1 MTTFQ
6 HRPRRVA
13 RMATLAAATV
23 MSALLLSPA
32 AAMATLPEPGDAP
45 PLDAHPPYSLL
56 QMNICSSG
64 LAGCFA
70 RTQYPKILDEVV
82 NDIQTNDVTAVT
94 LNEAC
99 SADVAQIAQRTGY
112 QFRFAT
118 VIYKGAPLDCTTPGG
133 RGQFGNA
140 VLTKEAIKAAQDAPY
155 SVFSGVEQRRW
166 LCVTTARGLDV
177 CTSHLSTDG
186 EAPGSANST
195 QCAELSKVLASRG
208 RPTIFA
214 GDVNRHAPCAPEGD
228 WTLTDSAATQ
238 DAGIQHAYG
247 NLDSPTAKVE
257 LTTHT
262 DHDALVIHAG
272 LPT

>member
-1 MTTFQ
+1 MLVGLTT
-6 HRPRRVA
+6 A
-13 RMATLAAATV
+13 G
-23 MSALLLSPA
+23 LLLSPA
-32 AAMATLPEPGDAP
+32 TAMGTPPDPGDAP
-45 PLDAHPPYSLL
+45 PPDAHPPYSLL
-56 QMNICSSG
+56 QMNICDSG
-64 LAGCFA
+64 LAGCFT

-82 NDIQTNDVTAVT
+82 EHIQSNDVNAVT

-99 SADVAQIAQRTGY
+99 SGDVAEIAKRTGY

-118 VIYKGAPLDCTTPGG
+118 VIYKGAPLACTTPGG
-133 RGQFGNA
+133 RGEFGNA
-140 VLTKEAIKAAQDAPY
+140 VLTKEAIKASEDEPY

-195 QCAELSKVLASRG
+195 QCAELNKVLASRG

-214 GDVNRHAPCAPEGD
+214 GDVNRHGSCAPQGD
-228 WTLTDSAATQ
+228 WTLTDAAATQ

-247 NLDSPTAKVE
+247 NLSSPSSEVE
-257 LTTHT
+257 PTTHT
-262 DHDALVIHAG
+262 DHDALVVRAG
-272 LPT
+272 LPK